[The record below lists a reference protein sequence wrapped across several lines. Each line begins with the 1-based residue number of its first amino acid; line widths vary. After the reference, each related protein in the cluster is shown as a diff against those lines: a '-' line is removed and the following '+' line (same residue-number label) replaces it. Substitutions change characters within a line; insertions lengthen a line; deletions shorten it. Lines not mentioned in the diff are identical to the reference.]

1 MKAEIQRTL
10 IQQNTYCIEQETKA
24 VLTPAIWIK
33 QDVDWLWVGENSS
46 VCNSARAMAI
56 NCATGETRVN
66 LV

>member
-1 MKAEIQRTL
+1 M
-10 IQQNTYCIEQETKA
+10 NTYCIKQETKV

-46 VCNSARAMAI
+46 VCYSARAMAI

>member
-1 MKAEIQRTL
+1 MKAETL
-10 IQQNTYCIEQETKA
+10 FRIQQNTYCIEQETKA

-46 VCNSARAMAI
+46 VCNSARAMAV